1 MQSSKKKVA
10 LQAIK
15 FALFSASAGIIQV
28 IVDVFFNE
36 VVHLPAQYSYLIAL
50 ACSVLYNFTVNRKFT
65 FKATNN
71 VPLAMLKVALFYC
84 AFTPLSTWTTKILTT
99 HGVHKYIVLAG
110 TMICNLVLE
119 FLYCKFFVYRE
130 KKKPKTASQTDAPTD
145 EAKRD
150 AIEITT
156 TTLDNSAEQI
166 NAVEQDVTTRQQPT
180 ELQEESNHQADNN
193 Q

>member
-1 MQSSKKKVA
+1 MLTDKKKVV

-28 IVDVFFNE
+28 LVDVFFNE

-50 ACSVLYNFTVNRKFT
+50 VCSVLYNFTVNRKFT

-71 VPLAMLKVALFYC
+71 VPVAMLKVALFYC
-84 AFTPLSTWTTKILTT
+84 AFTPLSTWTTKLLTS

-130 KKKPKTASQTDAPTD
+130 KKKPEVTSPTISPTD
-145 EAKRD
+145 EANSNT
-150 AIEITT
+150 EIASNTQDDT
-156 TTLDNSAEQI
+156 KPTDTAE
-166 NAVEQDVTTRQQPT
+166 
-180 ELQEESNHQADNN
+180 
-193 Q
+193 

>member
-1 MQSSKKKVA
+1 MQSDKKKVV

-28 IVDVFFNE
+28 LVDVFFNE

-50 ACSVLYNFTVNRKFT
+50 VCSVLYNFTVNRKFT

-71 VPLAMLKVALFYC
+71 VPVAMLKVALFYC
-84 AFTPLSTWTTKILTT
+84 AFTPLSTWTTKLLTT

-130 KKKPKTASQTDAPTD
+130 KKKPEVTSRTISPTD
-145 EAKRD
+145 EANSNT
-150 AIEITT
+150 EIASNTQDDT
-156 TTLDNSAEQI
+156 KPTDTAE
-166 NAVEQDVTTRQQPT
+166 
-180 ELQEESNHQADNN
+180 
-193 Q
+193 

>member
-1 MQSSKKKVA
+1 MQSSKMKVV

-28 IVDVFFNE
+28 LVDVFFNE

-50 ACSVLYNFTVNRKFT
+50 VCSVLYNFTVNRKFT
-65 FKATNN
+65 FKATGN
-71 VPLAMLKVALFYC
+71 VAVAMLKVALFYC

-130 KKKPKTASQTDAPTD
+130 KKKPQNSQSEQSQSTDDKSCNSND
-145 EAKRD
+145 EDK
-150 AIEITT
+150 
-156 TTLDNSAEQI
+156 SA
-166 NAVEQDVTTRQQPT
+166 
-180 ELQEESNHQADNN
+180 
-193 Q
+193 

>member
-1 MQSSKKKVA
+1 MGGTMQSSKTKVV

-28 IVDVFFNE
+28 LVDVFFNE

-50 ACSVLYNFTVNRKFT
+50 VCSVLYNFTVNRKFT
-65 FKATNN
+65 FKATGN
-71 VPLAMLKVALFYC
+71 VPVAMLKVALFYC
-84 AFTPLSTWTTKILTT
+84 AFIPLSTWTTKILTT

-130 KKKPKTASQTDAPTD
+130 KKKPQNSQSEQSQSTDDKSCNSND
-145 EAKRD
+145 EDK
-150 AIEITT
+150 
-156 TTLDNSAEQI
+156 SA
-166 NAVEQDVTTRQQPT
+166 
-180 ELQEESNHQADNN
+180 
-193 Q
+193 

>member
-1 MQSSKKKVA
+1 MQSDKKKVV

-28 IVDVFFNE
+28 LVDVFFNE
-36 VVHLPAQYSYLIAL
+36 VAQLPAQYSYLIAL
-50 ACSVLYNFTVNRKFT
+50 VCSVLYNFTVNRKFT

-71 VPLAMLKVALFYC
+71 VPVAMLKVALFYC

-130 KKKPKTASQTDAPTD
+130 KKKSEVTNTTDAPTD
-145 EAKRD
+145 ETKSETIRPTANAQD
-150 AIEITT
+150 DI
-156 TTLDNSAEQI
+156 AEQI
-166 NAVEQDVTTRQQPT
+166 NVNEQREDCDRQI
-180 ELQEESNHQADNN
+180 DD
-193 Q
+193 